1 MGISFLGFEIAK
13 RALLAHR
20 QAMDVAGHNVANANT
35 PGYSRQR
42 ANLRTTPPFP
52 EAVGLNYA
60 GIGQIGTGVEVSR
73 ITRIRDA
80 FLDRQFWG
88 QASALGRWQTREQ
101 VLGEIEY
108 VVNEPTD
115 HSLRAL
121 MDQWWESW
129 QTLANNPESMAARE
143 AVKQRGLALVEAFQF
158 ADRQLNELR
167 LNLNSSIEQ
176 KVNEV
181 NGLATQIAALNERI
195 AYVTGVGQ
203 EPNDLLDQREQLVDR
218 LSRIVDLVTVDAPNG
233 MIRVLVDGVAL
244 VDGVRANRLLVEPD
258 PANGNMWRLRW
269 EGFSTT
275 ARVTAGE
282 LGAYFEL
289 RDETVPYYKGQ
300 LKDLIWAIATET
312 NKLHRQGADLTG
324 AAVAGTA
331 WEDFFLVNPDPA
343 AFDVQTL
350 AVNPAIA
357 GDVRRIAAASQ
368 PNRPGDGSNA
378 LAISAIRHN
387 SLVAL
392 GGFKTDDFYRS
403 MVGVLG
409 SQSQEAQRMSEG
421 QKLLVDQLDHQRQA
435 VSGVNID
442 EEMMEIIKSQ
452 HAFNAAARLV
462 NVMDEMLDTIV
473 NRLGVFGR

>member
-60 GIGQIGTGVEVSR
+60 GIGQIGTGVEVAQ
-73 ITRIRDA
+73 ITRVRDS
-80 FLDRQFWG
+80 FLDRQYWSQSG
-88 QASALGRWQTREQ
+88 ALGRWQTRDQ

-108 VVNEPTD
+108 LVNEPSD
-115 HSLRAL
+115 YSLRAL

-129 QTLANNPESMAARE
+129 QGLANNPESQAARE
-143 AVKQRGLALVEAFQF
+143 AVKQRALALVEAFQF
-158 ADRQLNELR
+158 ADRQLNEMR
-167 LNLNSSIEQ
+167 MNLNSSIEN
-176 KVNEV
+176 KAKEI
-181 NGLATQIAALNERI
+181 NGLAAQIAALNERI

-203 EPNDLLDQREQLVDR
+203 APNDLLDQREQLVDR

-244 VDGVRANRLLVEPD
+244 VDGVRANRLLVEAD
-258 PANGNMWRLRW
+258 PANGKLWRLRW
-269 EGFSTT
+269 EGFSTIAQIT
-275 ARVTAGE
+275 SGE

-289 RDETVPYYKGQ
+289 RDAVVPYYKQQ
-300 LKDLIWAIATET
+300 LTDLIRAIATET
-312 NKLHRQGADLTG
+312 NNIHRRGADLNG
-324 AAVAGTA
+324 ASVAGTA
-331 WEDFFLVNPDPA
+331 WEDFFVNPDPA

-350 AVNPAIA
+350 AVNPAIVA
-357 GDVRRIAAASQ
+357 DVRRIAAAAQ
-368 PNRPGDGSNA
+368 QDHPGDGSNA
-378 LAISAIRHN
+378 LAISNIRYTH
-387 SLVAL
+387 LTDL
-392 GGFKTDDFYRS
+392 DGFNTDDFYRS

-409 SQSQEAQRMSEG
+409 AQAQEAQRMAES
-421 QKLLVDQLDHQRQA
+421 QKLLVDQLDHQRQS

-462 NVMDEMLDTIV
+462 NVMDEMLDTII
-473 NRLGVFGR
+473 NRLGILSR